1 MHEKWL
7 RALEFVTPLMKATFD
22 EYYYGIKGLEEK
34 LRVMDK
40 RIEEIAV
47 SKPYVEW
54 VNKLRCFKGV
64 EYLTALSIICE
75 VGDFKR
81 FQSAAAFMAFLGLV
95 PGEYSSGG
103 TRRQGGITKS
113 GNTHLRKLL
122 IEASWHYRYKSA
134 PSKRLT
140 ERRYGQPAELI
151 AYADRAMKR
160 LQGKFFRLIVRG
172 KTSQTAVTAVA
183 RELSGFICG
192 MMVGQ
197 TV

>member
-1 MHEKWL
+1 
-7 RALEFVTPLMKATFD
+7 MKATFD

-34 LRVMDK
+34 LRMMDK

-47 SKPYVEW
+47 SGSYVEG
-54 VNKLRCFKGV
+54 VKKLRCFKGV

-81 FQSAAAFMAFLGLV
+81 FKTAEAFMAFLGLV
-95 PGEYSSGG
+95 PGEHSSGS
-103 TRRQGGITKS
+103 TRKQGSITKS
-113 GNTHLRKLL
+113 GNTHVRKLL
-122 IEASWHYRYKSA
+122 IEASWHYRYKSS

-151 AYADRAMKR
+151 AYADRAMER
-160 LQGKFFRLIVRG
+160 LQGKFFRLVLRG
-172 KTSQTAVTAVA
+172 KTSKTAVTAVA
-183 RELSGFICG
+183 RELSGFIWG

-197 TV
+197 TA